1 MAIKIINKCVLDED
15 NLTKVFREISLLKK
29 LHHKHIT
36 RLYQVM
42 ETQRNIYL
50 VTEYASKGEIF
61 DHLVATGRMEESQAR
76 AIFKQIVS
84 AVDYCHN
91 QGIVHRDIKAENL
104 LLDQNMNIKVCLMF
118 SRCTLSPA
126 CYNINLNLF
135 LQLAD
140 FGFSNQ
146 YTKDQLMSTWCGSPP
161 YAAPELFLGQK
172 YDGPKADIWVS
183 SFNPDLF

>member
-1 MAIKIINKCVLDED
+1 
-15 NLTKVFREISLLKK
+15 
-29 LHHKHIT
+29 
-36 RLYQVM
+36 M

-104 LLDQNMNIKVCLMF
+104 LLDQNMNIKVCLYVAP
-118 SRCTLSPA
+118 LSLA
-126 CYNINLNLF
+126 CYKSEPLF
-135 LQLAD
+135 
-140 FGFSNQ
+140 
-146 YTKDQLMSTWCGSPP
+146 T
-161 YAAPELFLGQK
+161 
-172 YDGPKADIWVS
+172 VS
-183 SFNPDLF
+183 RFWI